1 MEQTHAY
8 IRIYIAQAWRKHTY
22 TYVHT
27 WSKHTYTY
35 VFTLRKHGANTRIHT
50 YIHGANTR
58 IHAYIHC
65 ASMEQS
71 SKHGADWA
79 SIIKQQRWSRLRV
92 YHHGADC
99 ASIILHHTHRLS
111 SCITHTCLSEAMV
124 ASCSW
129 TTASCSLT
137 KAACSFLSCV
147 KPSA

>member
-8 IRIYIAQAWRKHTY
+8 IRINMEQTHAYIRTY
-22 TYVHT
+22 IEQT
-27 WSKHTYTY
+27 WSKHTHTY
-35 VFTLRKHGANTRIHT
+35 VYTLRKHGANTRIHT
-50 YIHGANTR
+50 YIHCAN
-58 IHAYIHC
+58 
-65 ASMEQS
+65 MEQS

-79 SIIKQQRWSRLRV
+79 SIIKQSIIKQQRWSRLRV